1 MARKRRPFEI
11 FSMSFLDCMSCG
23 FGAVI
28 LFFMIINA
36 QVRETTEQDPSELMA
51 ETKKVELEILDGRKN
66 LVLAKNTITKLET
79 EKDTAEGQ
87 IAQIIALIEQL
98 RAELAKYDS
107 ETLAHIEAV
116 EKLQTDIE
124 SLEEEVKRL
133 LALAAEEDA
142 EGNKLREFKGEGD
155 RQYLTGLKLGG
166 KRTLILVDR
175 SASMLDDTIVN
186 IIRRRNMSV
195 DEQLRAVK
203 WRQVVASVDWLT
215 AQFAVGSEF
224 QIYMFNNDVEPVI
237 KGSDGVWL
245 RADDGNQL
253 DEVVRVLRRTVPK
266 NGTNMRAAWAVAS
279 QLSPLPDNIILLVD
293 GLPTMDEPTS
303 NRKTVSGRD
312 RYDLH
317 TRALRELPS
326 GIPVNVFLYPLEGD
340 DQAAILYW
348 VLSYR
353 TGGSFISV
361 SKDWP

>member
-215 AQFAVGSEF
+215 AQFPTTAISWMRWYGYCAVPCQKTAPTCGPHGQSRHNCHRCRTTSF
-224 QIYMFNNDVEPVI
+224 CWSMACQRWM
-237 KGSDGVWL
+237 SR
-245 RADDGNQL
+245 RATA
-253 DEVVRVLRRTVPK
+253 RR
-266 NGTNMRAAWAVAS
+266 
-279 QLSPLPDNIILLVD
+279 
-293 GLPTMDEPTS
+293 
-303 NRKTVSGRD
+303 
-312 RYDLH
+312 
-317 TRALRELPS
+317 
-326 GIPVNVFLYPLEGD
+326 
-340 DQAAILYW
+340 
-348 VLSYR
+348 
-353 TGGSFISV
+353 
-361 SKDWP
+361 

>member
-1 MARKRRPFEI
+1 VARKRRPFEV

-36 QVRETTEQDPSELMA
+36 QVRQTTEQDPTDLMA
-51 ETKKVELEILDGRKN
+51 ETRKIEVEILDGRKN
-66 LVLAKNTITKLET
+66 LVLAKNTMEQLET
-79 EKDTAEGQ
+79 EEDTAEGQ

-98 RAELAKYDS
+98 RAELSKYDS
-107 ETLAHIEAV
+107 ETLAKIERV
-116 EKLQTDIE
+116 EQLQTDIK

-133 LALAAEEDA
+133 LAMAAEEDA

-186 IIRRRNMSV
+186 VIRRRNMSV
-195 DEQLRAVK
+195 DDRLRAVK
-203 WRQVVASVDWLT
+203 WRQVIASVDWLT
-215 AQFAVGSEF
+215 AQFQLGSEF

-245 RADDGNQL
+245 KADDSTQL
-253 DEVVRVLRRTVPK
+253 DEAIRVLRRTVPE
-266 NGTNMRAAWAVAS
+266 NGTNMKAAWEVVS
-279 QLSPLPDNIILLVD
+279 RLSPRPDNIVLLAD
-293 GLPTMDEPTS
+293 GLPTMDELTT
-303 NRKTVSGRD
+303 NKKTVNGRD
-312 RYDLH
+312 RRNMH

-326 GIPVNVFLYPLEGD
+326 GIPVNIFLYPLEGD
-340 DQAAILYW
+340 YEAPFLYW
-348 VLSYR
+348 VLAYQ
-353 TGGSFISV
+353 TGGSLIAV